1 MKFKVF
7 ILLLILFLPF
17 AVSAKDCD
25 LSKITISSIEQKNIE
40 GNTEEIE
47 EPTITGKNI
56 KFNLK
61 MYEVGDSITYDV
73 TIKNDTK
80 TNYMIDKDTFKTD
93 SEYIEYSLKVNDN
106 TNAINAKSSK
116 VVSLTII
123 YKNKIDKSLLTN
135 NIYDASNSLT
145 FSINA
150 NEKEETLVI
159 ITTDDPNDIKNP
171 FTSSNSV
178 ILLLLMFLMI
188 GITVYLNIS
197 NKRKSS
203 KYIVLILSLFLIPN
217 VYAICKDDIKVNS
230 TIVIEYKPTLN
241 ETIVDLSGNTPCIT
255 KYEKEVTDQVG
266 VTTTASNVYFDR
278 CVDQRNVI
286 LGNFCWQVIRTTETG
301 GTKLIYNG
309 EPVDGK
315 CERTRGD
322 HIGIV
327 GKEINYISD
336 IDANTMDI
344 SGEYL
349 YGSSFTYDKTNS
361 TFTLIDSHL
370 DSWSDSTYES
380 LLGKYTCL
388 NTTGTCTKLYNVN
401 SYETNTYATTAS
413 YTIGSTNYAQI
424 GTTAFN
430 GSNKSPAM
438 AGYMFNKVYNYQH
451 KYVSGTTYYKFGSDV
466 TYNNGTYTL
475 SGNTTNLRSM
485 ASMQVKNYH
494 YTCWNSTGECNNIA
508 YVYYT
513 NETVA
518 DYIILSNGEK
528 ITKALNDMLTSDNVN
543 KYDSS
548 IKGIID
554 AWYSQEF
561 SNYTDYLED
570 TVFCN
575 SRNILDYGGWNPNGG
590 ETHQKN
596 LQFKNHSVFNYNGI
610 SNLACTNITDQ
621 LSVSNDKAKLKYPI
635 ALMTE
640 EERYNI
646 APATSIDSPNLV
658 LVKTNV
664 DWWVLSPRSFNEMDL
679 YNNTVDEKGL
689 KSSYSSFYPSGARP
703 VISIKPSVVI
713 WSGSGSETDPWI
725 IKET

>member
-1 MKFKVF
+1 M
-7 ILLLILFLPF
+7 
-17 AVSAKDCD
+17 
-25 LSKITISSIEQKNIE
+25 
-40 GNTEEIE
+40 
-47 EPTITGKNI
+47 
-56 KFNLK
+56 
-61 MYEVGDSITYDV
+61 
-73 TIKNDTK
+73 
-80 TNYMIDKDTFKTD
+80 
-93 SEYIEYSLKVNDN
+93 
-106 TNAINAKSSK
+106 
-116 VVSLTII
+116 
-123 YKNKIDKSLLTN
+123 
-135 NIYDASNSLT
+135 
-145 FSINA
+145 
-150 NEKEETLVI
+150 
-159 ITTDDPNDIKNP
+159 
-171 FTSSNSV
+171 
-178 ILLLLMFLMI
+178 
-188 GITVYLNIS
+188 
-197 NKRKSS
+197 
-203 KYIVLILSLFLIPN
+203 PN

-241 ETIVDLSGNTPCIT
+241 ETIVGLSGNTPCIT

-286 LGNFCWQVIRTTETG
+286 FGNFCWQVIRTTETG

-309 EPVDGK
+309 EPVNGK

-336 IDANTMDI
+336 IDANTMNI

-361 TFTLIDSHL
+361 TFTLIDTHL

-548 IKGIID
+548 VKGIID

-664 DWWVLSPRSFNEMDL
+664 EWWVLSPRSFNEMDL

-713 WSGSGSETDPWI
+713 SSGSGSETDPWI